1 MTRNK
6 NFNFLNKPNQI
17 IDFINKVN
25 FDKLCK
31 GRKSNLINKKH
42 FLLSAFIFF
51 STVAFGQISKSINV
65 VTAGTLSTL
74 ITTNEANTVTN
85 LTVTGNINARD
96 VAYMR
101 DKIILLSVLDLGSAN
116 IKAYTG
122 IDGTY
127 ALATIAYPVNE
138 LPLCAFYNASTL
150 TYKSSLTSI
159 NLPSTLTSIGGSAFY
174 YCYGLSGTFTIP
186 AKVSSI
192 GSYALYGCSALSSYV
207 VETTN
212 TRYSSN
218 NGVLFNKKQDSLFIC
233 PSAKTGAYSIPLTVT
248 YIGASAFDYCYN
260 LTGNLTI
267 PNSVKTI
274 GSYAFYYCS
283 GFTGSL
289 TIPATITTISDGTFY
304 GCSGLSGTVTIP
316 QSVTSIGSY
325 AFFDCNKL
333 TSFQVDA
340 LNSNY
345 SSSNDVL
352 FTKTQDTLL
361 TCPGGKLGSYS
372 IPSTV
377 KGIKTCGF
385 YNCSS
390 LTGSL
395 AIPKSVGSIGN
406 YAFYGCTQLS
416 AYEVD
421 PLNTK
426 FLSNNGVLFNKNQD
440 SLLVCPSGKTG
451 SYSIPSGVKSIGTY
465 SFYYCTGLTGN
476 INIPSSVNTIGD
488 YAFYGCNQLTS
499 FQVDADNPVYASN
512 EGLLFNYRQDSLFIC
527 PVGKTGKYSIP
538 NTVTAIGYSAF
549 DACVGLTEIIIPI
562 SVTSIGSYA
571 FEYCT
576 GLTNITLPKNLTS
589 IGSAA
594 FYSCSNL
601 QKFSIMNPI
610 PPTIDYLT
618 FSLVDKTICQLLVPI
633 GSLIAYQISSFW
645 KEFTLAAESS
655 FTAVQ
660 TQTANIV
667 RIYGHQ
673 QKIIVEGLTN
683 GDLIEVF
690 KLDGK
695 QVFRAESNGNTLMI
709 PVKKAEIYLVKT
721 NGRIEKVVL

>member
-1 MTRNK
+1 
-6 NFNFLNKPNQI
+6 
-17 IDFINKVN
+17 
-25 FDKLCK
+25 
-31 GRKSNLINKKH
+31 RKSNTTLKRNLLISS
-42 FLLSAFIFF
+42 FLVFATI
-51 STVAFGQISKSINV
+51 AFGQVSKTVYVAS
-65 VTAGTLSTL
+65 AGTLSTL
-74 ITTNEANTVTN
+74 MTTVEANTITN
-85 LTVTGNINARD
+85 LTVTGNIDARD
-96 VAYMR
+96 VAFMR
-101 DKIILLSVLDLGSAN
+101 DNITLLSLLDLGSAN

-127 ALATIAYPVNE
+127 TLATIAYPINE

-150 TYKSSLTSI
+150 AYKSTLTSI
-159 NLPSTLTSIGGSAFY
+159 KLPSTLTSIGGSAFY

-192 GSYALYGCSALSSYV
+192 GSYALYGCSALSAYV

-233 PSAKTGAYSIPLTVT
+233 PSAKTGAYSIPSNVT

-267 PNSVKTI
+267 PSSVNTI

-289 TIPATITTISDGTFY
+289 TIPATVTTISDGTFY

-316 QSVTSIGSY
+316 KSVSSIGSY
-325 AFFDCNKL
+325 AFFECNKL

-340 LNSNY
+340 LNPIY

-361 TCPGGKLGSYS
+361 ICPGAKTGSYV

-377 KGIKTCGF
+377 KGIGSYGF
-385 YNCSS
+385 YNCSG
-390 LTGSL
+390 LTGNL
-395 AIPKSVGSIGN
+395 VIPKSVGSIGS

-426 FLSNNGVLFNKNQD
+426 YLSNNGVLFNKNQD

-451 SYSIPSGVKSIGTY
+451 SYTIPSGVKSIGTY
-465 SFYYCTGLTGN
+465 SFYYCSGLTGS
-476 INIPSSVNTIGD
+476 INIPSSVNAIGD
-488 YAFYGCNQLTS
+488 YAFYGCNQLTAFEVEATNS
-499 FQVDADNPVYASN
+499 IYASN
-512 EGLLFNYRQDSLFIC
+512 DGVLLNHAQDTLFIC
-527 PVGKTGKYSIP
+527 PVGKTGKYTIP
-538 NTVTAIGYSAF
+538 NTIKAIGYSAF
-549 DACVGLTEIIIPI
+549 DACVGLTEIIFPI
-562 SVTSIGSYA
+562 TVSSIGSYA

-576 GLTNITLPKNLTS
+576 GLIQTTLPINLTS
-589 IGSAA
+589 IGSGA

-610 PPTIDYLT
+610 PPSIDYLT
-618 FSLVDKTICQLLVPI
+618 FSLVDKTTCQLLVPI
-633 GSLIAYQISSFW
+633 GSLVAYQNSSFW
-645 KEFTLAAESS
+645 KEFTFAAESS

-660 TQTANIV
+660 NQTVNPVKVYGYQQQIV
-667 RIYGHQ
+667 
-673 QKIIVEGLTN
+673 VEGLTS
-683 GDLIEVF
+683 GEMIEVF
-690 KLDGK
+690 TLDGK
-695 QVFRAESNGNTLMI
+695 QIHTAKTNGNTLSI
-709 PVKKAEIYLVKT
+709 NAKKGEIYLVKT
-721 NGRIEKVVL
+721 KDKMEKVLL